1 MEAQT
6 TGRRFWRTFRDGPSP
21 EVGDISANCFWVRLF
36 EWLGVFNAFS
46 FKDMNATPVPR
57 MPSIPAQPADLTAAW
72 LQEMLSLNGFTGPA
86 VRIASFEQ
94 KRIGTGQIGQN
105 VRITFTYGS
114 PADAAAAGAPKTLVA
129 KFVSSDASSRGAG
142 LALGNYERE
151 VDFYRDFAP
160 ILRSATPGIP
170 PMNVA
175 RCWAAEFDAD
185 AQTTILVL
193 DDLAPAEQGDQIA
206 GCSVDDARTAVSQA
220 AILHAK
226 FWESPLLASTPWLK
240 DPLDP
245 ERAVMLDG
253 MLGMFWPAFKE
264 RYSDRLTDAMCA
276 LGDRIS
282 GSASRWVLSRTG
294 PFTLTHGD
302 YRLDNLLYSPAPTAF
317 TDGSQDGSTAIAVD
331 WQTPAIGM
339 GGIDIGYFVGAGL
352 LAEQRRFHERDL
364 VKQWHDAL
372 CTYGVTNYSLDA
384 AWDDYR
390 HGQFSGFIVA
400 VVASMITERTERG
413 DEMFWAMAGRHLTTA
428 LETNAADLL
437 PSID

>member
-1 MEAQT
+1 
-6 TGRRFWRTFRDGPSP
+6 
-21 EVGDISANCFWVRLF
+21 
-36 EWLGVFNAFS
+36 
-46 FKDMNATPVPR
+46 
-57 MPSIPAQPADLTAAW
+57 
-72 LQEMLSLNGFTGPA
+72 
-86 VRIASFEQ
+86 
-94 KRIGTGQIGQN
+94 
-105 VRITFTYGS
+105 
-114 PADAAAAGAPKTLVA
+114 
-129 KFVSSDASSRGAG
+129 

-160 ILRSATPGIP
+160 VLRTGTTNIP
-170 PMNVA
+170 AMNVA

-185 AQTTILVL
+185 SQTTILVL

-206 GCSVDDARTAVSQA
+206 GCSVDDALTAVLQA

-226 FWESPLLASTPWLK
+226 FWESPLLISTPWLK

-245 ERAVMLDG
+245 ERAAMLDG

-264 RYSDRLTDAMCA
+264 RYADRLTDGMCT

-282 GSASRWVLSRTG
+282 TTASRWVLSRTG
-294 PFTLTHGD
+294 PFTLVHGD
-302 YRLDNLLYSPAPTAF
+302 YRLDNLLYSPTPSLTSPAPSA
-317 TDGSQDGSTAIAVD
+317 DGRAPGSFAVAVD

-352 LAEQRRFHERDL
+352 LVEERREHERDL

-372 CTYGVTNYSLDA
+372 CTYGVTGYSLDD

-437 PSID
+437 PV

>member
-1 MEAQT
+1 LSCEKRLVFVAM
-6 TGRRFWRTFRDGPSP
+6 
-21 EVGDISANCFWVRLF
+21 SAL
-36 EWLGVFNAFS
+36 S
-46 FKDMNATPVPR
+46 VPR
-57 MPSIPAQPADLTAAW
+57 MPSIPAQPADLTVVW
-72 LQEMLSLNGFTGPA
+72 LQEMLSLNGLSGSECE
-86 VRIASFEQ
+86 IASFEQ

-105 VRITFTYGS
+105 VRITFTYDS
-114 PADAAAAGAPKTLVA
+114 PTTAANAGAPETLVA
-129 KFVSSDASSRGAG
+129 KFVSSDEASRGAG

-160 ILRSATPGIP
+160 VLRSATTSAGGASIP
-170 PMNVA
+170 AMNVA
-175 RCWAAEFDAD
+175 RCWAAEFEAET
-185 AQTTILVL
+185 QTTILVL

-206 GCSVDDARTAVSQA
+206 GCSVDDARTAVLQA

-226 FWESPLLASTPWLK
+226 FWQSPLLASTTWLK

-245 ERAVMLDG
+245 ERASMLDG
-253 MLGMFWPAFKE
+253 MLGMFWPAFKD
-264 RYSDRLTDAMCA
+264 RYADRLTDAMCT

-282 GSASRWVLSRTG
+282 TLASRWVLSRTG

-302 YRLDNLLYSPAPTAF
+302 YRLDNLLYSPAPASTFSAPSV
-317 TDGSQDGSTAIAVD
+317 DGRSPGSVAVAVD

-352 LAEQRRFHERDL
+352 LAEDRREHERYL
-364 VKQWHDAL
+364 VNLWHHHL
-372 CTYGVTNYSLDA
+372 CTYGVTGYSADN

-400 VVASMITERTERG
+400 VVASMITERTARG

-437 PSID
+437 P

>member
-1 MEAQT
+1 
-6 TGRRFWRTFRDGPSP
+6 
-21 EVGDISANCFWVRLF
+21 
-36 EWLGVFNAFS
+36 
-46 FKDMNATPVPR
+46 
-57 MPSIPAQPADLTAAW
+57 MPSLPAQPVDLNVHW
-72 LQEMLSLNGFTGPA
+72 LQEMFSLNGLVGPSFS
-86 VRIASFEQ
+86 IASFDQ

-105 VRITFTYGS
+105 VRITFTYDS
-114 PADAAAAGAPKTLVA
+114 PVDAAAADAPKTLVA
-129 KFVSSDASSRGAG
+129 KFVSSDEASRGAG

-151 VDFYRDFAP
+151 VDFYRDFATV
-160 ILRSATPGIP
+160 LRSATLSIP
-170 PMNVA
+170 AIPAIPAMNVA
-175 RCWAAEFDAD
+175 RCWAAEFDAE

-206 GCSVDDARTAVSQA
+206 GCSINDARTAVTQA

-226 FWESPLLASTPWLK
+226 FWESPLLQSTPWLK

-245 ERAVMLDG
+245 ERVVMLDG

-264 RYSDRLTDAMCA
+264 RYADRLTDAMCT

-282 GSASRWVLSRTG
+282 GCASRWVLARTG

-302 YRLDNLLYSPAPTAF
+302 YRLDNLLYSPSPTNSA
-317 TDGSQDGSTAIAVD
+317 DGSRNGSFAVAVD

-352 LAEQRRFHERDL
+352 LAEDRRLHERDL
-364 VKQWHDAL
+364 VKQWHDDL
-372 CTYGVTNYSLDA
+372 CAYGVTGYSLDD

-437 PSID
+437 PI

>member
-1 MEAQT
+1 M
-6 TGRRFWRTFRDGPSP
+6 
-21 EVGDISANCFWVRLF
+21 SA
-36 EWLGVFNAFS
+36 
-46 FKDMNATPVPR
+46 ATVPR
-57 MPSIPAQPADLTAAW
+57 MPGIPAQPEDLDVAW
-72 LQEMLSLNGFTGPA
+72 LQELLSLNGFTGPGA
-86 VRIASFEQ
+86 GIAAFEQ

-105 VRITFTYGS
+105 VRITFTYDLPS
-114 PADAAAAGAPKTLVA
+114 SASAAGAPETLVA
-129 KFVSSDASSRGAG
+129 KFVSSDEASRGAG

-160 ILRSATPGIP
+160 ILRSAATSAATAAHGVSIP
-170 PMNVA
+170 AMNVA
-175 RCWAAEFDAD
+175 RCWAAEFDAES
-185 AQTTILVL
+185 QTTILVL

-206 GCSVDDARTAVSQA
+206 GCHVDDARTAVLQA

-226 FWESPLLASTPWLK
+226 FWESPLLQSTPWLK
-240 DPLDP
+240 DPLDT
-245 ERAVMLDG
+245 ERAAMLDA

-264 RYSDRLTDAMCA
+264 RYADRLTDAMCT

-282 GSASRWVLSRTG
+282 VSASRWVLSRTG
-294 PFTLTHGD
+294 PFTLVHGD
-302 YRLDNLLYSPAPTAF
+302 YRLDNLLYSPVVTSTHSA
-317 TDGSQDGSTAIAVD
+317 DGRASGSFAVAVD

-352 LAEQRRFHERDL
+352 LAKERREHERSL
-364 VKQWHDAL
+364 VNLWHDAL
-372 CTYGVTNYSLDA
+372 CTYGVTGYSLDD

-413 DEMFWAMAGRHLTTA
+413 DEMFWAMAGRHLATA

-437 PSID
+437 P

>member
-1 MEAQT
+1 MLSLGGQT
-6 TGRRFWRTFRDGPSP
+6 RWFYSP
-21 EVGDISANCFWVRLF
+21 VAELRP
-36 EWLGVFNAFS
+36 EWHGVADAFS
-46 FKDMNATPVPR
+46 FKAMSPTAVPR
-57 MPSIPAQPADLTAAW
+57 LPSIPAQPADLTVAW
-72 LQEMLSLNGFTGPA
+72 LQEMLSLNGLSGSAFG
-86 VRIASFEQ
+86 IASFEQ

-105 VRITFTYGS
+105 MRITFTYDS
-114 PADAAAAGAPKTLVA
+114 PIDASAAGAPRTLVA

-160 ILRSATPGIP
+160 MLCSQTTVADTSIP
-170 PMNVA
+170 AIPAMNVA
-175 RCWAAEFDAD
+175 RCWAAEFDAEV
-185 AQTTILVL
+185 QTTILVL

-206 GCSVDDARTAVSQA
+206 GCSVNDARTAVAQA

-226 FWESPLLASTPWLK
+226 FWESPLLKSTPWLK

-245 ERAVMLDG
+245 ERAALLEG

-264 RYSDRLTDAMCA
+264 RYADRLTDAMCT
-276 LGDRIS
+276 LGDRTS
-282 GSASRWVLSRTG
+282 VSAGRWVLSRTG

-302 YRLDNLLYSPAPTAF
+302 YRLDNLLYSPAPPPSPTPSA
-317 TDGSQDGSTAIAVD
+317 DGARQGSFAVAVD
-331 WQTPAIGM
+331 WQTPAIGL
-339 GGIDIGYFVGAGL
+339 GGTDIGYFVGAGL
-352 LAEQRRFHERDL
+352 LAEDRRLHERDL
-364 VKQWHDAL
+364 VKQWHDDL
-372 CTYGVTNYSLDA
+372 CTYGVAGYPLDA

-413 DEMFWAMAGRHLTTA
+413 DDMFWAMAGRHLTTA

-437 PSID
+437 PPQ

>member
-1 MEAQT
+1 M
-6 TGRRFWRTFRDGPSP
+6 
-21 EVGDISANCFWVRLF
+21 RLPLRK
-36 EWLGVFNAFS
+36 WLVAREAFS
-46 FKDMNATPVPR
+46 FRGMSATLVPR
-57 MPSIPAQPADLTAAW
+57 MPSIPAQPADLSLAW
-72 LQEMLSLNGFTGPA
+72 LQEMLALNGLSGTA
-86 VRIASFEQ
+86 VHVASFEQ

-105 VRITFTYGS
+105 VRITFTYDS
-114 PADAAAAGAPKTLVA
+114 VADAAVAGAPKTLVA
-129 KFVSSDASSRGAG
+129 KFVSSDAASRGAG

-160 ILRSATPGIP
+160 VLRSATTSESGLGTSLEESSENGASIP
-170 PMNVA
+170 AMNVA

-185 AQTTILVL
+185 SQTTILVL

-206 GCSVDDARTAVSQA
+206 GCSVDDARTAVLQA

-226 FWESPLLASTPWLK
+226 FWESPLLTSTPWLK

-245 ERAVMLDG
+245 ERAAMLDG

-264 RYSDRLTDAMCA
+264 RYADRLTDAMCT

-282 GSASRWVLSRTG
+282 TTASRWVLARTG

-302 YRLDNLLYSPAPTAF
+302 YRLDNLLYSPAPASTSSAPSAPSA
-317 TDGSQDGSTAIAVD
+317 DGHAPGSFAVAVD

-352 LAEQRRFHERDL
+352 LAEDRREHERYL
-364 VKQWHDAL
+364 VNLWHHHL
-372 CTYGVTNYSLDA
+372 CTYGVTGYSTEN

-428 LETNAADLL
+428 LETDAADLL
-437 PSID
+437 PAPE

>member
-1 MEAQT
+1 MRAS
-6 TGRRFWRTFRDGPSP
+6 GLSARKRLVFVAMSATF
-21 EVGDISANCFWVRLF
+21 
-36 EWLGVFNAFS
+36 
-46 FKDMNATPVPR
+46 VPR
-57 MPSIPAQPADLTAAW
+57 MPSIPAQPVDLTADW
-72 LQEMLSLNGFTGPA
+72 LQEMLVLNGFSGPA
-86 VRIASFEQ
+86 CEINSFEQ
-94 KRIGTGQIGQN
+94 QRIGTGQIGQN
-105 VRITFTYGS
+105 VRIAFTYEL
-114 PADAAAAGAPKTLVA
+114 PAQAHAAGAPKTLVA

-151 VDFYRDFAP
+151 VNFYRDFAP
-160 ILRSATPGIP
+160 VLRSASTSIGDTSTSGASIP
-170 PMNVA
+170 AMNVA
-175 RCWAAEFDAD
+175 RCWAAEFDAQT
-185 AQTTILVL
+185 QTTILVL

-206 GCSVDDARTAVSQA
+206 GCSVDDARTAVLQA

-226 FWESPLLASTPWLK
+226 FWQSPLLTSTPWLQ

-245 ERAVMLDG
+245 ERAAMLDG

-264 RYSDRLTDAMCA
+264 RYADRLTDAMCT
-276 LGDRIS
+276 LGDRVSI
-282 GSASRWVLSRTG
+282 SASRWVLSRTG

-302 YRLDNLLYSPAPTAF
+302 YRLDNLLYSPAPASTSSAPSV
-317 TDGSQDGSTAIAVD
+317 DGHAPGSVAVAVD

-352 LAEQRRFHERDL
+352 LAEDRREHERYL
-364 VKQWHDAL
+364 VNLWHHHL
-372 CTYGVTNYSLDA
+372 CTYGVTGYSVEN

-390 HGQFSGFIVA
+390 HGQFAGFIVA

-437 PSID
+437 P